1 MTTDYNK
8 ARYLELIEERN
19 NSNYSNEDEL
29 LRYSCM
35 LTNQL
40 DWETRD
46 QYFSFIENFLNGNI
60 PLNEYFAKLR
70 MKTYAI
76 IDTLGFLED
85 HGILLSVDKKAAKF
99 SDLLEYLTDDLEG
112 EFTYTSDEYANF
124 IEKIYIKMKECVNEE

>member
-1 MTTDYNK
+1 MALCLK
-8 ARYLELIEERN
+8 P
-19 NSNYSNEDEL
+19 
-29 LRYSCM
+29 
-35 LTNQL
+35 
-40 DWETRD
+40 WEWRD

-124 IEKIYIKMKECVNEE
+124 IEKIYIQMKECVNEE